1 MCRDRK
7 DLAFMRMK
15 SWETEKQLSNHAR
28 VLRYIFRNQ
37 PVSRSEI
44 GEDLSLPRS
53 MVTGIT
59 TTLVDQGIVRELGKA
74 ETAEDGALGR
84 RRLLI
89 GICPEAR
96 YAVGVE
102 IALRHFRFCLTD
114 LAGNVIDRLCYA
126 PNAEQIAQVNRAIC
140 DGVHQLLARNPGPAE
155 QVIGVGVALP
165 GHLNPQSGGMVSHS
179 TLWSGFNAHALA
191 QALDC
196 RVTAENNVRSMAYER
211 YLFDIESCPENFA
224 FLHVGPGI
232 VCADFK
238 GGVLN
243 SGGYISGEIGHTI
256 SNPDGQRCEC
266 GKTGCLQ
273 TYASE
278 SWILKKARLIH
289 ASAPRSALRSLA
301 ADPGDITLDTVL
313 TAYKLGDELVIREIR
328 DAVRYLAIAAANL
341 AIIMGTE
348 KLYLHSRM
356 FQNSILKDELKASI
370 ESQLT
375 FVDKK
380 GSENVEIL
388 EFQPERAA
396 IGAAALAIDRL
407 FIGK

>member
-1 MCRDRK
+1 
-7 DLAFMRMK
+7 MRMK
-15 SWETEKQLSNHAR
+15 SWETAKQLSNHDR

-59 TTLVDQGIVRELGKA
+59 TTLVEQGIVRELGKA

-89 GICPEAR
+89 GICPDAR

-102 IALRHFRFCLTD
+102 IALRHFRFCLTN
-114 LAGNVIDRLCYA
+114 LAGTVIDSLCYA
-126 PNAEQIAQVNRAIC
+126 PTAEQIAQVNRSVC
-140 DGVHQLLARNPGPAE
+140 EGVRTLLARNPGPAG

-179 TLWSGFNAHALA
+179 TLWSGFNARTLA
-191 QALDC
+191 QELDC

-224 FLHVGPGI
+224 FLHVGAGI

-243 SGGYISGEIGHTI
+243 RGGYISGEIGHTI

-356 FQNSILKDELKASI
+356 FQNSILKDELKAGI

-380 GSENVEIL
+380 NSENVEIL
-388 EFQPERAA
+388 EFQPDRAA

>member
-1 MCRDRK
+1 
-7 DLAFMRMK
+7 MRMK
-15 SWETEKQLSNHAR
+15 SWENAKQLSNHAR

-53 MVTGIT
+53 MGTGIT
-59 TTLVDQGIVRELGKA
+59 TALVDQGIVRELGKA
-74 ETAEDGALGR
+74 ETAEDGTLGR

-89 GICPEAR
+89 GICPDAR

-102 IALRHFRFCLTD
+102 ITLRHFRFCLTN
-114 LAGNVIDRLCYA
+114 LAGKVIDELCYA
-126 PNAEQIAQVNRAIC
+126 PDAEQIAQVNRSIC
-140 DGVHQLLARNPGPAE
+140 DGVHQLLARNPGPAQ
-155 QVIGVGVALP
+155 QVVGVGVALP
-165 GHLNPQSGGMVSHS
+165 GHINPQSGGMVSHS
-179 TLWSGFNAHALA
+179 TLWSGFNAHTLA
-191 QALDC
+191 QELDC

-211 YLFDIESCPENFA
+211 YLFDIESCPENFV
-224 FLHVGPGI
+224 FLHVGAGI

-289 ASAPRSALRSLA
+289 ATAPRSALRSLA

-313 TAYKLGDELVIREIR
+313 TAYKLGDELVIHELR
-328 DAVRYLAIAAANL
+328 DGVRYLAIAAANL
-341 AIIMGTE
+341 AIIMGTR

-356 FQNSILKDELKASI
+356 FQSDVLRSELQASI

-375 FVDKK
+375 FVDKQYA
-380 GSENVEIL
+380 EDVEIL
-388 EFQPERAA
+388 DFEPSRAA
-396 IGAAALAIDRL
+396 VGAAALAIDRL
-407 FIGK
+407 FISPKTV

>member
-1 MCRDRK
+1 
-7 DLAFMRMK
+7 MRMK
-15 SWETEKQLSNHAR
+15 SWENAKQLSNHAR

-59 TTLVDQGIVRELGKA
+59 TALVDQGIVRELGKA

-89 GICPEAR
+89 GICPDAR

-102 IALRHFRFCLTD
+102 IALRHFRFCLTN
-114 LAGNVIDRLCYA
+114 LAGKVIDELCYA
-126 PNAEQIAQVNRAIC
+126 PDAEQIAQVNRSIC
-140 DGVHQLLARNPGPAE
+140 DGVRQLLARNPGPAE
-155 QVIGVGVALP
+155 QVVGVGVALP
-165 GHLNPQSGGMVSHS
+165 GHINPQSGGMVSHS
-179 TLWSGFNAHALA
+179 TLWSAFNAHALA
-191 QALDC
+191 QELDC

-211 YLFDIESCPENFA
+211 YLFNIESCPENFV
-224 FLHVGPGI
+224 FLHVGAGI

-243 SGGYISGEIGHTI
+243 SGSYISGEIGHTI

-289 ASAPRSALRSLA
+289 ATAPRSALRSLVD
-301 ADPGDITLDTVL
+301 DPGDITLDTVL
-313 TAYKLGDELVIREIR
+313 TAYKLGDELVIHELR
-328 DAVRYLAIAAANL
+328 DGVRYLAIAAANL
-341 AIIMGTE
+341 AIIMGTR

-356 FQNSILKDELKASI
+356 FQSDVLRSELQASI

-375 FVDKK
+375 FVDKQYA
-380 GSENVEIL
+380 EDVEIL
-388 EFQPERAA
+388 DFEPSRAA
-396 IGAAALAIDRL
+396 VGAAALAIDRL
-407 FIGK
+407 FISPKTV

>member
-1 MCRDRK
+1 
-7 DLAFMRMK
+7 MRMK
-15 SWETEKQLSNHAR
+15 SWENAKQLSNHAR

-59 TTLVDQGIVRELGKA
+59 TALVEQGIVRELGKA
-74 ETAEDGALGR
+74 ETSEEGSLGR

-89 GICPEAR
+89 GICPDAR

-102 IALRHFRFCLTD
+102 IALRHFRFCLTN
-114 LAGNVIDRLCYA
+114 LAGTVIDSLCYA
-126 PNAEQIAQVNRAIC
+126 PTAEQIAQVNRSVC
-140 DGVHQLLARNPGPAE
+140 EGVRALLARNPGPAR
-155 QVIGVGVALP
+155 QVVGVGVALP
-165 GHLNPQSGGMVSHS
+165 GHLNARTGAMVSHS
-179 TLWSGFNAHALA
+179 PLWSGFNLLTLA
-191 QALDC
+191 QELDC

-211 YLFDIESCPENFA
+211 FLFDIESCPENFV
-224 FLHVGPGI
+224 FLHVGAGI

-289 ASAPRSALRSLA
+289 ASAPRSALHSLA

-313 TAYKLGDELVIREIR
+313 AAYKLGDELVIRELR
-328 DAVRYLAIAAANL
+328 DGVRYLAIAAANL
-341 AIIMGTE
+341 AIIMGTR

-356 FQNSILKDELKASI
+356 FQSDVLRSELQASI

-375 FVDKK
+375 FVDKQYA
-380 GSENVEIL
+380 EDVEIL
-388 EFQPERAA
+388 DFEPSRAA
-396 IGAAALAIDRL
+396 VGAAALAIDRL
-407 FIGK
+407 FISPKTA

>member
-1 MCRDRK
+1 
-7 DLAFMRMK
+7 MRMK
-15 SWETEKQLSNHAR
+15 SWENAKQLSNHAR

-59 TTLVDQGIVRELGKA
+59 TALVDQGIVRELGKA

-89 GICPEAR
+89 GICPDAR

-102 IALRHFRFCLTD
+102 IALRHFRFCLTN
-114 LAGNVIDRLCYA
+114 LAGKVIDELCYA
-126 PNAEQIAQVNRAIC
+126 PDAEQIAQVNRSIC
-140 DGVHQLLARNPGPAE
+140 DGVHQLLARNPGPAQ
-155 QVIGVGVALP
+155 QVVGVGVALP
-165 GHLNPQSGGMVSHS
+165 GHINPQSGGMVSHS
-179 TLWSGFNAHALA
+179 TLWSGFNAHTLA
-191 QALDC
+191 QELDC

-211 YLFDIESCPENFA
+211 YLFDIESCPENFV
-224 FLHVGPGI
+224 FLHVGAGI

-289 ASAPRSALRSLA
+289 ATAPRSALRSLA

-313 TAYKLGDELVIREIR
+313 TAYKLGDELVIHELR
-328 DAVRYLAIAAANL
+328 DGVRYLAIAAANL
-341 AIIMGTE
+341 AIIMGTR

-356 FQNSILKDELKASI
+356 FQSDVLRSELQASI

-375 FVDKK
+375 FVDKQYA
-380 GSENVEIL
+380 EDVEIL
-388 EFQPERAA
+388 DFEPSRAA
-396 IGAAALAIDRL
+396 VGAAALAIDRL
-407 FIGK
+407 FISPKTV

>member
-1 MCRDRK
+1 
-7 DLAFMRMK
+7 
-15 SWETEKQLSNHAR
+15 
-28 VLRYIFRNQ
+28 
-37 PVSRSEI
+37 
-44 GEDLSLPRS
+44 

-59 TTLVDQGIVRELGKA
+59 TTLVDQGVVRELGKA

-89 GICPEAR
+89 GICPDAR

-102 IALRHFRFCLTD
+102 IALRHFRFCLTN
-114 LAGNVIDRLCYA
+114 LAGKVIDELCYA
-126 PNAEQIAQVNRAIC
+126 PDAQQIAQVNHTIC
-140 DGVHQLLARNPGPAE
+140 EGVHQLLARNPGPAE
-155 QVIGVGVALP
+155 QMIGVGIALP

-179 TLWSGFNAHALA
+179 PLWSGFNVHTLA
-191 QALDC
+191 QLLNC
-196 RVTAENNVRSMAYER
+196 PVTAENNVRSMAYER

-289 ASAPRSALRSLA
+289 ASAPRSTLRSLA

-370 ESQLT
+370 ESQLS

-388 EFQPERAA
+388 EFQPDRAA
-396 IGAAALAIDRL
+396 IGAAALVIDRL